1 MTVLNPKYERQDHH
15 TRKRAK
21 NLEHDRHIIE
31 LLAAS
36 HAMRDTVARALHL
49 GLRCRADELAQNIQ
63 NAAVLVDGQRLEGT
77 EEEDPPQ

>member
-1 MTVLNPKYERQDHH
+1 MSDKTTTPVSVQIGTVSFTFQI
-15 TRKRAK
+15 
-21 NLEHDRHIIE
+21 EHDRHIIE

-49 GLRCRADELAQNIQ
+49 GLRHRADELAQNIQ